1 MPNKLWLLELRRIV
15 AAEFFPN
22 RCPFCGEIIGA
33 IRYYC
38 DACYRHLP
46 FSMGKS
52 EPPPNISQI
61 YACCLYTRRV
71 RKAVHMLKFS
81 GLIYPADTFA
91 LMMSRMLE
99 NVDADVLIPVPSG
112 RRSVRKRGFST
123 AKLLTKRISIRLGI
137 PMVNAVNAYSDKE
150 EQKTLSVKAR
160 YENAKRSFYLTPRND
175 VRGKRVL
182 LIDDVSTTGSTLAA
196 IAGLLREA
204 GAVDIS
210 AAVFA
215 KTPDFVRHSG
225 EHKLYRIVRRDKE
238 KGENNA

>member
-1 MPNKLWLLELRRIV
+1 
-15 AAEFFPN
+15 
-22 RCPFCGEIIGA
+22 
-33 IRYYC
+33 
-38 DACYRHLP
+38 
-46 FSMGKS
+46 
-52 EPPPNISQI
+52 
-61 YACCLYTRRV
+61 
-71 RKAVHMLKFS
+71 MLKFS

>member
-1 MPNKLWLLELRRIV
+1 MPNKLLFLELRRIV

-22 RCPFCGEIIGA
+22 RCPFCYNVIGA
-33 IRYYC
+33 TQYYC

-46 FSMGKS
+46 FVMGKS
-52 EPPPNISQI
+52 EPPPNISRI
-61 YACCLYTRRV
+61 YACCRYMRRV
-71 RKAVHMLKFS
+71 RGAVYMLKFR
-81 GLIYPADTFA
+81 GLIYPADAFA

-99 NVDADVLIPVPSG
+99 GVNADMLIPVPSS

-123 AKLLTKRISIRLGI
+123 AEILAKRISIRLGI
-137 PMVNAVNAYSDKE
+137 PMVCAVKADPDKE
-150 EQKTLSVKAR
+150 EQKTLSVKER
-160 YENAKRSFYLTPRND
+160 YENAKRSFFLDSRYD

-204 GAVDIS
+204 GAADVS

-215 KTPDFVRHSG
+215 KTPDYVRRSR
-225 EHKLYRIVRRDKE
+225 EHKLYRIVRRDK
-238 KGENNA
+238 GENNA

>member
-1 MPNKLWLLELRRIV
+1 MPSREWFLELRRIV
-15 AAEFFPN
+15 AAELFPN
-22 RCPFCGEIIGA
+22 RCPFCYEVIGA
-33 IRYYC
+33 TQYYC

-46 FSMGKS
+46 FVMGKS
-52 EPPPNISQI
+52 EPPPNISRI
-61 YACCLYTRRV
+61 YACCRYMRRV
-71 RKAVHMLKFS
+71 RGAVHMLKFR

-99 NVDADVLIPVPSG
+99 GVNADMLIPVPSS

-123 AKLLTKRISIRLGI
+123 ASLLARRISIRLEI
-137 PMVNAVNAYSDKE
+137 PMVNAVKADSDKE
-150 EQKTLSVKAR
+150 EQKALSVKAR
-160 YENAKRSFYLTPRND
+160 YENAKRSFYLDPRHN

-204 GAVDIS
+204 GAADVS

-215 KTPDFVRHSG
+215 KTPDYVRHSG
-225 EHKLYRIVRRDKE
+225 EHKLYKIVRKDRRN
-238 KGENNA
+238 G